1 MITRDTILTRAQEM
15 ADLSVKSD
23 VRLLKK
29 LSKEKLL
36 AEHIRLLDYLKS
48 AQQAVDYYIDDELE
62 RRQAQLVHSEK
73 KYRELYR
80 EEHIKYNK
88 LLVCQKEINDTKKK
102 VGKVGRPKI
111 SDSLAENIRS
121 MRQSGETIRGIAEKL
136 NISTTTVQVVLR
148 GHKFGVS

>member
-1 MITRDTILTRAQEM
+1 MLTRDTILARAQEM

-29 LSKEKLL
+29 LSKEKLM

-62 RRQAQLVHSEK
+62 RREKQLVHSEK

-80 EEHIKYNK
+80 EEHMKYNK
-88 LLVCQKEINDTKKK
+88 LLESCQKDKIITDTKKP
-102 VGKVGRPKI
+102 GKVGRPTI
-111 SDSLAENIRS
+111 SDSTAENIRA
-121 MRQSGETIRGIAEKL
+121 MRNAGETIRGIAKIL
-136 NISTTTVQVVLR
+136 GVSTTTVQVVLR
-148 GHKFGVS
+148 GQKF